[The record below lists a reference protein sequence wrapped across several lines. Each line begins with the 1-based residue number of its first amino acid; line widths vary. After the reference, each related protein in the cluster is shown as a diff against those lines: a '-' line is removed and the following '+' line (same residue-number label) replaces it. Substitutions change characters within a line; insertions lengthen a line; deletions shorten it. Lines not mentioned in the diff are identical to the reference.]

1 MTDTIG
7 LDEEKAAE
15 VHAIF
20 EREYIK
26 TRDDVLALT
35 AADLRELK
43 LCLGVRNRFLN
54 LSGVPVQR
62 NEASKGK
69 RRAPSM
75 TFADFRALRDQ
86 YPTWASYRDAK
97 QSDLTQATY
106 FKRASLFTQ
115 MMEEA
120 SKGDIDSLNESY
132 VTDKGLADLIARNA
146 ANKKKKKRD
155 RSKQQD

>member
-1 MTDTIG
+1 
-7 LDEEKAAE
+7 
-15 VHAIF
+15 
-20 EREYIK
+20 
-26 TRDDVLALT
+26 
-35 AADLRELK
+35 
-43 LCLGVRNRFLN
+43 
-54 LSGVPVQR
+54 
-62 NEASKGK
+62 
-69 RRAPSM
+69 M
-75 TFADFRALRDQ
+75 TFADFRALRDK

-97 QSDLTQATY
+97 QTDLTQATY